1 MEIKR
6 AEMEKQDLEMLKTA
20 IRDSVKIL
28 EEVADKIGDC
38 SNFVS
43 EKFKQLEEKTKI
55 IKDSTSGK
63 VIKDIPTTVNL
74 HHAAFRSE
82 EMIRYWNEDANK
94 DIIYVRLTA
103 RDIAKE
109 LRERY
114 KELYGEVI

>member
-1 MEIKR
+1 
-6 AEMEKQDLEMLKTA
+6 MEKQDLETLRTA

-28 EEVADKIGDC
+28 EEVADKLSDC
-38 SNFVS
+38 SYYVD
-43 EKFKQLEEKTKI
+43 EKFRQLEEKTKI

-74 HHAAFRSE
+74 HYSALKSG
-82 EMIRYWNEDANK
+82 EMIRYWNEDVK
-94 DIIYVRLTA
+94 GDIAYIKLTA

-114 KELYGEVI
+114 KELYGE